1 MTTTSTNSV
10 ALKAIDRGSAI
21 DLRGST
27 WQVFRIMS
35 EFVEGY
41 QFLTQFERQVT
52 VMGSARTHVNS
63 PYYQEAVKVGAL
75 LAKNKFAVVTGG
87 GPGIMEA
94 ANKGAFEGGG
104 ESVGINIELPHEQ
117 HVNRFVHKSLGCYYF
132 LTRKVLLTAPAQ
144 AFVIF
149 PGGFG
154 TLDELFEVL
163 DQIRAGNLT
172 RVPVVLMGRSYWEP
186 LMFFLRSNVFE
197 RIHAVT
203 EEDLSMVTIVD
214 TAEEAMEIIK
224 KTKVL
229 PQICSL
235 DARQFC
241 SDEAINWR
249 VFRIMAELVE
259 GFEFLRET
267 GNLITVLGTPRV
279 KLDSRYY
286 RDGYYLGQA
295 LVKKHMGVVTGGGLG
310 IAEAA
315 NKGAYEA
322 GGGSFG
328 IDMWVDKQE
337 RINPYITKS
346 RNFYFPFTR
355 KLMLTTP
362 SQGFVLFPG
371 GYGTLNMCFE
381 ILTLIQT
388 GKIKKIPVVLY
399 GREFWEPLLVFIKE
413 NQFEREHTIAAEDLD
428 LYQVADTPD
437 DVVRMLGLN

>member
-1 MTTTSTNSV
+1 MTTTSSNPD
-10 ALKAIDRGSAI
+10 ALRALNRGSAI

-52 VMGSARTHVNS
+52 VMGSARTHTNS
-63 PYYQEAVKVGAL
+63 PYYQEAVRVGAM
-75 LAKNKFAVVTGG
+75 LAKHKFAVVTGG

-94 ANKGAFEGGG
+94 ANKGAFEAGGM
-104 ESVGINIELPHEQ
+104 SVGINIELPHEQ
-117 HVNRFVHKSLGCYYF
+117 RINPYVRKSLGCYYF

-163 DQIRAGNLT
+163 DQIRSGNLS
-172 RVPVVLMGRSYWEP
+172 RVPVVLVGKSYWEP
-186 LMFFLRSNVFE
+186 LMFFLKSNVFE

-203 EEDLSMVTIVD
+203 EDDLSMVHIVD
-214 TAEEAMEIIK
+214 TAEEAMDIVK
-224 KTKVL
+224 KTKSI
-229 PQICSL
+229 PAQCSL

-241 SDEAINWR
+241 SDDAINWR

-259 GFEFLRET
+259 GFEFLRDT
-267 GNLITVLGTPRV
+267 GGVITMLGTPRV
-279 KLDSRYY
+279 KLDSKYY
-286 RDGYYLGQA
+286 KDAYYLAQSLA
-295 LVKKHMGVVTGGGLG
+295 KKHMGVVTGGGAG

-362 SQGFVLFPG
+362 SHGFVLFPG

-399 GREFWEPLLVFIKE
+399 GKEFWEPLLLFVKE
-413 NQFEREHTIAAEDLD
+413 NQFEREHTIAEEDLSLYSLADSAED
-428 LYQVADTPD
+428 
-437 DVVRMLGLN
+437 VVKMLGV

>member
-1 MTTTSTNSV
+1 MTTPQTQTPAEDTV
-10 ALKAIDRGSAI
+10 KRGIAI
-21 DLRGST
+21 DLRGSA

-41 QFLTQFERQVT
+41 QFLSQFERQVT
-52 VMGSARTHVNS
+52 VMGSARTFETS
-63 PYYQEAVKVGAL
+63 KYYQSARKVGAL
-75 LAKNKFAVVTGG
+75 LAKNKYTVITGG
-87 GPGIMEA
+87 GGGIMEA
-94 ANKGAFEGGG
+94 ANRGAIEAGGI
-104 ESVGINIELPHEQ
+104 SAGINIELPHEQ
-117 HVNRFVHKSLGCYYF
+117 HLNPYVQKSMGCYYF

-144 AFVIF
+144 AFVMF

-163 DQIRAGNLT
+163 DQIRSKNLT
-172 RVPVVLMGRSYWEP
+172 RVPVILFDRQYWEP
-186 LMFFLRSNVFE
+186 LVSFLKNNVFE
-197 RIHAVT
+197 KIHAIQ
-203 EEDLSMVTIVD
+203 EDDFSMLHIVD
-214 TAEEAMEIIK
+214 SEEEVLEIIK
-224 KTKVL
+224 KTKVI

-241 SDEAINWR
+241 SDEAVNWR

-259 GFEFLRET
+259 GFEFLRDM
-267 GNLITVLGTPRV
+267 GNLITVLGTPRA
-279 KLDSRYY
+279 KLESSYY
-286 RDGYYLGQA
+286 KDGYYLGRA
-295 LVKKHMGVVTGGGLG
+295 LARKRVGVVTGGGGG

-328 IDMWVDKQE
+328 LDMWVDKQE

-346 RNFYFPFTR
+346 RSFYFPFTR

-362 SQGFVLFPG
+362 SNGFVLFPG
-371 GYGTLNMCFE
+371 GYGTLNLCFE

-413 NQFEREHTIAAEDLD
+413 NQFEREHTICKEDLD
-428 LYQVADTPD
+428 LYHVADTPEEAM
-437 DVVRMLGLN
+437 RMLGL

>member
-1 MTTTSTNSV
+1 MTTETNS
-10 ALKAIDRGSAI
+10 IDRGSAI

-41 QFLTQFERQVT
+41 QFLSQFTGQVT
-52 VMGSARTHVNS
+52 VMGSARTLENS
-63 PYYQEAVKVGAL
+63 HHYAEARKIGGL
-75 LAKNKFAVVTGG
+75 LAKNKFTVVTGG
-87 GPGIMEA
+87 GGGIMAA
-94 ANKGAFEGGG
+94 ANRGAFEGGG
-104 ESVGINIELPHEQ
+104 MSVGINIELPHEQ
-117 HVNRFVHKSLGCYYF
+117 HLNPYVHKSLGCYYF
-132 LTRKVLLTAPAQ
+132 LTRKVFLTAPAQ
-144 AFVIF
+144 AFVMF

-154 TLDELFEVL
+154 TLDELFEIL

-172 RVPVVLMGRSYWEP
+172 RVPVILVGKSYWEP
-186 LMFFLRSNVFE
+186 LVAFLHGNVFE
-197 RIHAVT
+197 RIHALAAD
-203 EEDLSMVTIVD
+203 DLSMISVVD
-214 TAEEAMEIIK
+214 TAEEAMVIIK
-224 KTKVL
+224 KTKPL

-241 SDEAINWR
+241 SDEAVNWR

-259 GFEFLRET
+259 GFEFLRDM
-267 GNLITVLGTPRV
+267 GKLITVLGTPRV

-286 RDGYYLGQA
+286 REGYYLGQSFA
-295 LVKKHMGVVTGGGLG
+295 KKHVGIVTGGGGG

-315 NKGAYEA
+315 NKGAFEA
-322 GGGSFG
+322 GGGSYGLDIF
-328 IDMWVDKQE
+328 VDKQE

-362 SQGFVLFPG
+362 SNGFVLFPG

-388 GKIKKIPVVLY
+388 GKIQKIPVILY
-399 GREFWEPLLVFIKE
+399 GREFWEPLLVFIRE
-413 NQFEREHTIAAEDLD
+413 NQFENEHTIAKEDLV
-428 LYQVADTPD
+428 LYKLVDSPEEVMAA
-437 DVVRMLGLN
+437 LGM